1 MSMKN
6 IYNVS
11 LCKNGILGGLLYV
24 KEEDMVYCTNKLTVS
39 EKLRRLH
46 MPYHEIQRVEKA
58 PFHTVKVFL
67 KNGESYRLLVFSRE
81 KLLTQIRPMLH

>member
-1 MSMKN
+1 MKN

-11 LCKNGILGGLLYV
+11 LCKNGILGGLLYL

-46 MPYHEIQRVEKA
+46 MPYREIQRVEKA

-67 KNGESYRLLVFSRE
+67 KNGENYRLLVFSRE
-81 KLLTQIRPMLH
+81 KLLAQLRPMLY